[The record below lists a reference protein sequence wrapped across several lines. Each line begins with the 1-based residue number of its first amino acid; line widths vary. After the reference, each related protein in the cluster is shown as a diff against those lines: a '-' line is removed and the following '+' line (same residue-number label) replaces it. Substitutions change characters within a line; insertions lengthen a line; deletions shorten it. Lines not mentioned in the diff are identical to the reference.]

1 LDILIRVANL
11 QLNKCESVL
20 IVIDSFVGMEE
31 LHPKYQRKSEG
42 SYYRLPKEGEIND
55 GVRIDKGA
63 DKWGLSRQ
71 PDGGILVEGK
81 KIRLKIW
88 ADKFMEQKDLMEEIE
103 NHNPKW
109 SYDKAREL
117 GFWLNDKDWRNVE
130 ITSILKFEK
139 SDRKDPFVGY
149 VIRSAIHD
157 LRDDEEISG
166 RPDACH
172 AGSSYHSN
180 TFSDHL
186 EEKLEWLHA
195 DYSDMKK
202 ENYDKKIPDIND
214 LVNKKVGFKFCLYN
228 TTRNGKQIVKSE
240 TYHDWQN
247 DGNFKLTWEGY
258 YDGTEDG
265 DPDGAKLMSWG
276 GAYIILK
283 SNDSR
288 YVLYDLEVKEIVPP
302 T

>member
-1 LDILIRVANL
+1 
-11 QLNKCESVL
+11 
-20 IVIDSFVGMEE
+20 MEE

-42 SYYRLPKEGEIND
+42 SYYRLPREGKIND
-55 GVRIDKGA
+55 GIRMDKGA

-103 NHNPKW
+103 KHNPKW
-109 SYDKAREL
+109 SYEKARDL
-117 GFWLNDKDWRNVE
+117 GFWLNDKDFKNVE

-139 SDRKDPFVGY
+139 SDRPDPFVGY
-149 VIRSAIHD
+149 VVRSAIHD
-157 LRDDEEISG
+157 LRTDKEISG
-166 RPDACH
+166 SPEACH
-172 AGSSYHSN
+172 AGSAYHSN
-180 TFSDHL
+180 TYSDHL
-186 EEKLEWLHA
+186 EEKIEWLHA
-195 DYSDMKK
+195 NYSDMNK
-202 ENYDKKIPDIND
+202 ENMTKKISDTDGI
-214 LVNKKVGFKFCLYN
+214 LNKKVGFKFCLYN
-228 TTRNGKQIVKSE
+228 TKKNGKKIVKSE
-240 TYHDWQN
+240 SYHDWNN

-258 YDGTEDG
+258 YDGTEKKDTE
-265 DPDGAKLMSWG
+265 GAKLMTWG

-283 SNDSR
+283 SNDTR